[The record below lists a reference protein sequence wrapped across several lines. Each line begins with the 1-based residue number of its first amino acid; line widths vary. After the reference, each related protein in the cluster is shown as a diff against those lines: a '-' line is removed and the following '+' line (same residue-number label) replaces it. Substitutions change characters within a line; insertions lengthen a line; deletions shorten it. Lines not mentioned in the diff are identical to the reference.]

1 MQYAQKKLKQP
12 LLQFL
17 WLLYKCNKC
26 LLEIYVQRY
35 ITPSDFPKLKVY
47 PNVQLMVGWIIS

>member
-1 MQYAQKKLKQP
+1 MHPKKKP
-12 LLQFL
+12 AAIYNFF
-17 WLLYKCNKC
+17 WLLYKYNKC